1 MNIYLDVDGVLLNHD
16 GTLANHA
23 DEFLAAMVHSGHPLH
38 WLTTR
43 CRDGDSS
50 AVVAV
55 LGRLAQPSTVELLIS
70 IKPTSWATSKLEAIE
85 LRSPFIWFDD
95 QPLQFEIEELQECG
109 LLDRWVKADLLSEPD
124 QLGTLRMFGEWRC
137 LGSGTLF

>member
-23 DEFLAAMVHSGHPLH
+23 DEFLAAMVRSGHPVH

-55 LGRLAQPSTVELLIS
+55 LGRLVQRSTVELLTS
-70 IKPTSWATSKLEAIE
+70 IRPTSWETSKLEVID
-85 LRSPFIWFDD
+85 LRSPFLWFDD

-109 LLDRWVKADLLSEPD
+109 LLDRWVKVDLLSEPD
-124 QLGTLRMFGEWRC
+124 QLGTLRMFGEW
-137 LGSGTLF
+137 

>member
-23 DEFLAAMVHSGHPLH
+23 DEFLAAMVHSGHPVH

-43 CRDGDSS
+43 CRDGD
-50 AVVAV
+50 ATPVVDV
-55 LGRLAQPSTVELLIS
+55 LSRLVQPSTVELLTS
-70 IKPTSWATSKLEAIE
+70 IRPTSWATSKLEAID
-85 LRSPFIWFDD
+85 LRSPFLWFDD

-109 LLDRWVKADLLSEPD
+109 LLDRWVKVDLLSDPD
-124 QLGTLRMFGEWRC
+124 QLSVLRLFGA
-137 LGSGTLF
+137 

>member
-23 DEFLAAMVHSGHPLH
+23 DEFLAAMVHSGHPVH

-43 CRDGDSS
+43 CREGDSS

-55 LGRLAQPSTVELLIS
+55 LGRLVQPSTVELLAS
-70 IKPTSWATSKLEAIE
+70 IKPTSWATSKLEAID
-85 LRSPFIWFDD
+85 LRSPFIWIDD

-109 LLDRWVKADLLSEPD
+109 LLERWVKVDLLSEPD
-124 QLGTLRMFGEWRC
+124 QLGTLRMFAG
-137 LGSGTLF
+137 L

>member
-23 DEFLAAMVHSGHPLH
+23 DEFLAAMVHSGHPVH

-43 CRDGDSS
+43 CRDGDASS
-50 AVVAV
+50 VVDV
-55 LGRLAQPSTVELLIS
+55 LSRLVQPSTAELLSS
-70 IKPTSWATSKLEAIE
+70 IRPTSWATSKLEAID

-95 QPLQFEIEELQECG
+95 QPLQFEIEELRECG
-109 LLDRWVKADLLSEPD
+109 LLDRWVKVDLLSEPD
-124 QLGTLRMFGEWRC
+124 QLGTLRRFGG
-137 LGSGTLF
+137 L

>member
-23 DEFLAAMVHSGHPLH
+23 DEFLAAMVHSGHPVH

-55 LGRLAQPSTVELLIS
+55 LGRLVQPSTVELLAS
-70 IKPTSWATSKLEAIE
+70 IKPTSWATSKLEAID
-85 LRSPFIWFDD
+85 LRSPFIWIDD

-109 LLDRWVKADLLSEPD
+109 LLDRWVKVDLLNEPD
-124 QLGTLRMFGEWRC
+124 QLGTLRMFGG
-137 LGSGTLF
+137 L

>member
-1 MNIYLDVDGVLLNHD
+1 MKIYLDVDGVLLNHD

-23 DEFLAAMVHSGHPLH
+23 DEFLAAMVHCRHPVH

-50 AVVAV
+50 AVNAV
-55 LGRLAQPSTVELLIS
+55 LGRLLQPTTVELLTL
-70 IKPTSWATSKLEAIE
+70 IKPTSWATSKLEAID

-109 LLDRWVKADLLSEPD
+109 LLDRWVKVDLLSEPD
-124 QLGTLRMFGEWRC
+124 QLGTFRMFGEW
-137 LGSGTLF
+137 

>member
-23 DEFLAAMVHSGHPLH
+23 DEFLAAMVHSGHPVH

-43 CRDGDSS
+43 CREGDSS

-55 LGRLAQPSTVELLIS
+55 LGRLVQPSTVELLAS
-70 IKPTSWATSKLEAIE
+70 IKPTSWATSKLEAID
-85 LRSPFIWFDD
+85 LRSPFIWIDD

-109 LLDRWVKADLLSEPD
+109 LLDRWVKVDLLNEPD
-124 QLGTLRMFGEWRC
+124 QLGTLRMFGG
-137 LGSGTLF
+137 L

>member
-23 DEFLAAMVHSGHPLH
+23 DEFLAAMVHSGHPVH

-50 AVVAV
+50 TVVAV
-55 LGRLAQPSTVELLIS
+55 LGRLVQPSTVELLTL

-109 LLDRWVKADLLSEPD
+109 LLDGWVKVDLLSEPD
-124 QLGTLRMFGEWRC
+124 QLGTLRMFGEW
-137 LGSGTLF
+137 

>member
-16 GTLANHA
+16 GSLAHHA
-23 DEFLAAMVHSGHPLH
+23 DEFLAAMVHSGHPVH

-43 CRDGDSS
+43 CRDGDAAS
-50 AVVAV
+50 VVEV
-55 LGRLAQPSTVELLIS
+55 LGRLVQPSTVELLTS
-70 IKPTSWATSKLEAIE
+70 IRPTSWATSKLEAID

-109 LLDRWVKADLLSEPD
+109 LLDRWVQVDLRSEPD
-124 QLGTLRMFGEWRC
+124 QLATLLLLGE
-137 LGSGTLF
+137 S

>member
-1 MNIYLDVDGVLLNHD
+1 MNIYLDVDGVLLNHH

-23 DEFLAAMVHSGHPLH
+23 DEFLAAMVHSDHPVH

-50 AVVAV
+50 AVVAL
-55 LGRLAQPSTVELLIS
+55 LGRLVQRSTVELLTS
-70 IKPTSWATSKLEAIE
+70 IKPTSWETSKLEVID

-109 LLDRWVKADLLSEPD
+109 LLDRWVKVDLLSEPE
-124 QLGTLRMFGEWRC
+124 QLGTLRMSREW
-137 LGSGTLF
+137 

>member
-23 DEFLAAMVHSGHPLH
+23 DEFLAAMVRSGHPVH

-55 LGRLAQPSTVELLIS
+55 LGRLVQRSTVELLTS
-70 IKPTSWATSKLEAIE
+70 IRPTSWETSKLEVID
-85 LRSPFIWFDD
+85 LRSPFLWFDD

-109 LLDRWVKADLLSEPD
+109 LLDRWVKVDLLSEPD
-124 QLGTLRMFGEWRC
+124 QLGTERRMEF
-137 LGSGTLF
+137 

>member
-23 DEFLAAMVHSGHPLH
+23 DEFLAAMVRSGHPVH

-43 CRDGDSS
+43 CRDGDASS
-50 AVVAV
+50 VVDV
-55 LGRLAQPSTVELLIS
+55 LSRLVQPSTGELLSS
-70 IKPTSWATSKLEAIE
+70 IRPTSWATSKLEAID

-95 QPLQFEIEELQECG
+95 QPLQFEIEELKECG
-109 LLDRWVKADLLSEPD
+109 LLDRWVKVDLLSEPH
-124 QLGTLRMFGEWRC
+124 QLGTLRRFGG
-137 LGSGTLF
+137 L

>member
-16 GTLANHA
+16 GILANHA
-23 DEFLAAMVHSGHPLH
+23 DEFLAAMVHSGHPVH

-50 AVVAV
+50 AVVAL
-55 LGRLAQPSTVELLIS
+55 LGRLVQRSTVELLTS
-70 IKPTSWATSKLEAIE
+70 IKPTSWETSKLEAID

-109 LLDRWVKADLLSEPD
+109 LLDRWVKVDLLSDPD
-124 QLGTLRMFGEWRC
+124 QLSVLRLFGA
-137 LGSGTLF
+137 

>member
-1 MNIYLDVDGVLLNHD
+1 MNIYLDVDGVLLKHH

-23 DEFLAAMVHSGHPLH
+23 DEFLAAMVHSDHPVH

-50 AVVAV
+50 AVVAL
-55 LGRLAQPSTVELLIS
+55 LGRLVQRSTVELLTS
-70 IKPTSWATSKLEAIE
+70 IKPTSWETSKLEVID

-109 LLDRWVKADLLSEPD
+109 LLDRWVKVDLLSEPE
-124 QLGTLRMFGEWRC
+124 QLGTLRMSREW
-137 LGSGTLF
+137 

>member
-23 DEFLAAMVHSGHPLH
+23 DEFLAAMVHSGHPVH

-43 CRDGDSS
+43 CRDGDASS
-50 AVVAV
+50 VVDV
-55 LGRLAQPSTVELLIS
+55 LSRLVQPSTAELLSS
-70 IKPTSWATSKLEAIE
+70 IRPTSWATSKLEVID

-95 QPLQFEIEELQECG
+95 QPLQFEIEELKECG
-109 LLDRWVKADLLSEPD
+109 LLDRWVKVDLLSEPD
-124 QLGTLRMFGEWRC
+124 QLGTLRRFGG
-137 LGSGTLF
+137 L

>member
-23 DEFLAAMVHSGHPLH
+23 AEFLAAMMHSGHPVH

-43 CRDGDSS
+43 CRDGDAS

-55 LGRLAQPSTVELLIS
+55 IGRLVQPSTAELLTA
-70 IKPTSWATSKLEAIE
+70 IKPTSWATSKLEAID

-109 LLDRWVKADLLSEPD
+109 LVDRWVKVDLRSEPD
-124 QLGTLRMFGEWRC
+124 QLATLLLLGE
-137 LGSGTLF
+137 S

>member
-16 GTLANHA
+16 GSLANHA
-23 DEFLAAMVHSGHPLH
+23 DEFLAAMVHSGHPVH

-55 LGRLAQPSTVELLIS
+55 LGRLVQPSTVELLAS
-70 IKPTSWATSKLEAIE
+70 IKPTSWATSKLEAID
-85 LRSPFIWFDD
+85 LRSPFIWIDD

-109 LLDRWVKADLLSEPD
+109 LLDRWVKVDLLNEPD
-124 QLGTLRMFGEWRC
+124 QLGTLRMFGG
-137 LGSGTLF
+137 L

>member
-1 MNIYLDVDGVLLNHD
+1 MNIYLDVDGVLLNHH

-23 DEFLAAMVHSGHPLH
+23 DEFLAAMVHSDHPVH

-50 AVVAV
+50 AVVAL
-55 LGRLAQPSTVELLIS
+55 LGRLVQRSTVELLTS
-70 IKPTSWATSKLEAIE
+70 IKPTSWETSKLEVID

-109 LLDRWVKADLLSEPD
+109 LLDRWVKVGLLSEPE
-124 QLGTLRMFGEWRC
+124 QLGTLRMSREW
-137 LGSGTLF
+137 

>member
-23 DEFLAAMVHSGHPLH
+23 DEFLAAMVHSGHPVH

-55 LGRLAQPSTVELLIS
+55 LGRLVQPSTVELLTS
-70 IKPTSWATSKLEAIE
+70 IRPTSWETSKLEAID

-109 LLDRWVKADLLSEPD
+109 LLDRWVRVDLLSEPD
-124 QLGTLRMFGEWRC
+124 QLGALRMFGEW
-137 LGSGTLF
+137 

>member
-23 DEFLAAMVHSGHPLH
+23 DEFLAAMVHSGHPVH

-55 LGRLAQPSTVELLIS
+55 LARLVQPSTVELLTS
-70 IKPTSWATSKLEAIE
+70 IRPTSWEASKLEAIDP
-85 LRSPFIWFDD
+85 RSPFIWFDD

-109 LLDRWVKADLLSEPD
+109 LLDRWVKVDSLSEPD
-124 QLGTLRMFGEWRC
+124 QLGTLRMFGEW
-137 LGSGTLF
+137 

>member
-23 DEFLAAMVHSGHPLH
+23 DEFLAAMVHSGHPVH

-43 CRDGDSS
+43 CRDGD
-50 AVVAV
+50 ATPVVDV
-55 LGRLAQPSTVELLIS
+55 LSRLVQPSTVELLTS
-70 IKPTSWATSKLEAIE
+70 IKPTSWETSKLEVID

-109 LLDRWVKADLLSEPD
+109 LLDRWVKVDLLSEPD
-124 QLGTLRMFGEWRC
+124 QLGTLRLFGE
-137 LGSGTLF
+137 L